1 MGRSGSDSVG
11 AVLSHPL
18 DRPWLLRLILAID
31 WETFFKIASPIA
43 LAGLIITVL
52 AQIVAKLNR
61 VRDRL
66 KEHQPSLVVN
76 YSLLQGPPYSVDVRI
91 TNSGPG
97 PALNTTVRIDG
108 LPGSVVHTPLAKN
121 QSFNAIF
128 NVPNDAPLRSQPLD
142 GAGLLIQC
150 EDELGFPHVLKAPI
164 RDHNLRADGL
174 YNFGFDLQQ
183 VVERRP
189 SISGMKLW
197 RIRKTVDY

>member
-1 MGRSGSDSVG
+1 
-11 AVLSHPL
+11 
-18 DRPWLLRLILAID
+18 LAID

-76 YSLLQGPPYSVDVRI
+76 YALLQGPPYSVDVRI
-91 TNSGPG
+91 TNAGPG

-108 LPGSVVHTPLAKN
+108 LPGSVVHEYLAAK
-121 QSFNAIF
+121 QPFSAVFD
-128 NVPNDAPLRSQPLD
+128 VPSDAPVRAQPLQGEGYLVVECD
-142 GAGLLIQC
+142 
-150 EDELGFPHVLKAPI
+150 DDLGFRHMLTAPI
-164 RDHNLRADGL
+164 RDHTLRADGL
-174 YNFGFDLQQ
+174 YNFGFDLSQ